1 MHFNKYVNS
10 GHLMVAV
17 KITKLGS
24 IKPDSSLER
33 RVPDQLV
40 MSAISMGAGD

>member
-1 MHFNKYVNS
+1 MHFNIYVNS

-17 KITKLGS
+17 KITKLRS

-33 RVPDQLV
+33 RVPDQL
-40 MSAISMGAGD
+40 MKSAIGMMAGD